1 MARFLRATL
10 PQPSIAGADDRLDP
24 LCYLQL
30 GKDARDVFVFQIG
43 TQVETQALGTV
54 DYKVHIDL
62 DSNAATVQISRNHAM
77 TPRRSAVLVVPSV
90 IVEEENN
97 YLINPGHPD
106 SGSIRIDEPEPFEFD
121 RRLLD

>member
-77 TPRRSAVLVVPSV
+77 TPIWTIPAHPRRGVWPGSAAYLSSPSSA
-90 IVEEENN
+90 
-97 YLINPGHPD
+97 LP
-106 SGSIRIDEPEPFEFD
+106 S
-121 RRLLD
+121 LLARFLYYPYANIY

>member
-77 TPRRSAVLVVPSV
+77 TPTSGNKYSRTFFRLSAPLFH
-90 IVEEENN
+90 NLR
-97 YLINPGHPD
+97 YFTFGH
-106 SGSIRIDEPEPFEFD
+106 R
-121 RRLLD
+121 